1 MLLENPDTK
10 KAKVDSADHQHSN
23 QEKDEEK
30 ADKNAEELKTEETKS
45 SDNNTEIDEYSK
57 AKHECPSFRDKVIL
71 APMVRVGTFPM
82 RLLAIKYGADLVFNQ
97 ELIDHKVTRV
107 VRRTNEKYGSVDFI
121 DKSTD
126 KLIFRTFP
134 DEKVI
139 FQIGSSDAIRCLNA
153 CTLIQ
158 NDVLGVDL
166 NMGCP
171 KKFSVLGGMGAAL
184 LSKPDIVED
193 IVKTLKRNLR
203 SNLSVTCKIRL
214 LQDEKSTLELCR
226 RLEKL
231 EINALTVH
239 ARYIADRPSSV
250 ARIKLIKPIT
260 ECLHIPCVYN
270 GDIYKYSDIER
281 AKQMT
286 GCSSVMIARGA
297 QWNVSVFSRENKLE
311 ALDKIIHEYVE
322 LSEKYGNVFQNSKY
336 VVVKMVSGRKW
347 LCKTDQVQTA
357 FHKVKNWQDCYNA
370 NKILA
375 EALKQRAQTHPE
387 EEPTQSC
394 FYTDPSIFTTL

>member
-1 MLLENPDTK
+1 
-10 KAKVDSADHQHSN
+10 
-23 QEKDEEK
+23 
-30 ADKNAEELKTEETKS
+30 
-45 SDNNTEIDEYSK
+45 
-57 AKHECPSFRDKVIL
+57 
-71 APMVRVGTFPM
+71 MVRVGTFPM